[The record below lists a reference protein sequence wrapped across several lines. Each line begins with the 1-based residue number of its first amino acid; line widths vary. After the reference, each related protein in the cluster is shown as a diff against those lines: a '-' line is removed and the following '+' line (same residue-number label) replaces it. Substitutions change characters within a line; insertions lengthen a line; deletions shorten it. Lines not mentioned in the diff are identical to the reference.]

1 MDKNFDLKIHNIL
14 DAIKNMELQHYYYYP
29 FIGLTY
35 ENWDDEHKCQFA
47 DECSSILSTKYDADS
62 IAKILNEN
70 ELTESDADKIYDVLD
85 DISYVIS
92 NDIFFERCALF
103 KKYVDELAT
112 KLKTVQ
118 PVVNI
123 NSDEY
128 IGCVDI
134 VSKYSLSKISLQPY
148 IIEILFHE
156 YGYDYMRYTTIK
168 EVIDNLTDNDKT
180 DVIDN
185 ISLIVYQLIEDI
197 DCFIKW
203 RNEVSNIFG
212 KSKEEVHINIHD
224 QDFIA
229 VML

>member
-1 MDKNFDLKIHNIL
+1 MSCFRSLGKNLG
-14 DAIKNMELQHYYYYP
+14 YY
-29 FIGLTY
+29 IQ
-35 ENWDDEHKCQFA
+35 N
-47 DECSSILSTKYDADS
+47 
-62 IAKILNEN
+62 
-70 ELTESDADKIYDVLD
+70 
-85 DISYVIS
+85 

-203 RNEVSNIFG
+203 RNEISNIFG

-229 VML
+229 IML